1 MLCIIMYTLSI
12 KSEDL
17 IDYFISCKEHM
28 SFTQENMSL
37 MQEM

>member
-1 MLCIIMYTLSI
+1 MYTLSR

-17 IDYFISCKEHM
+17 IGFSMSCKERM